1 MRQFFLTKKKN
12 SMLACRVV
20 CCSHQSDRRNRV
32 CISHQSVCRIRV
44 CISHKSYHCIW
55 ISCTNHFGAFGYY
68 ILINDV
74 MESGGCAQRM
84 TLTGNFGLR
93 ATFAYIFKFFIKC
106 LHVVSYTSDLT
117 VRYVLI
123 LLISVDILLAIVN
136 Q

>member
-1 MRQFFLTKKKN
+1 
-12 SMLACRVV
+12 MLACRVV

-32 CISHQSVCRIRV
+32 CILHQSDCRIRV
-44 CISHKSYHCIW
+44 CISQQSYHSIW

-68 ILINDV
+68 FLVNDAMGGLCTKNDINRKFWAPRNI
-74 MESGGCAQRM
+74 SIY
-84 TLTGNFGLR
+84 F
-93 ATFAYIFKFFIKC
+93 FKFFIKC

-117 VRYVLI
+117 LRYVLV